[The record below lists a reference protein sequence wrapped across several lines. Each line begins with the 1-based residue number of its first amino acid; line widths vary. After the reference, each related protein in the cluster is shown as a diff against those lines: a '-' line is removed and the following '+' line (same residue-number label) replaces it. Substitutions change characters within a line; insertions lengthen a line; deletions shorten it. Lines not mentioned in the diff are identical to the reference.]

1 MKKQLISITEE
12 RYYELSMLELK
23 NQMLTR
29 RIDELLI
36 EITELQDLVKE
47 KIILPTKKNKSKIN
61 AVFFKEE

>member
-61 AVFFKEE
+61 ATFFKE

>member
-1 MKKQLISITEE
+1 MKKQLVSITEE